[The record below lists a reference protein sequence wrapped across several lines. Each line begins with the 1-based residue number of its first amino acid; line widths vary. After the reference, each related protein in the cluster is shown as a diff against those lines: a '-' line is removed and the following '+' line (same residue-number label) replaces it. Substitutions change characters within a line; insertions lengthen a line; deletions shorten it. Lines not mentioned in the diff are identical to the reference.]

1 MHRLVVTVD
10 TVESCRQSRKFDFY
24 SAIVFSVKEN
34 ERYVIREPQKWVW
47 RMWDPRWVGR
57 LWWYHAG
64 VFQHQLPILC
74 GHQLGVLQVSW
85 ILTWTAGKLAPTWQV
100 KASVPH
106 QMPVTSRGSPGYP
119 HFCVTW
125 LQIGGVRDPLLG
137 CDGFLW
143 NAEMIR
149 LITVEHQAPWNIHS
163 IRLCAL
169 RLFAGLTFSLSYSV
183 LHTVLMIISSS
194 VRFQTHFSV
203 LMPQQFCEAGSSYR
217 SYFTV

>member
-1 MHRLVVTVD
+1 MEDVRSKVGGETLVIPCGCFSAPTTNSLWTPAGCLTGQLNSD
-10 TVESCRQSRKFDFY
+10 MNCR
-24 SAIVFSVKEN
+24 E
-34 ERYVIREPQKWVW
+34 
-47 RMWDPRWVGR
+47 
-57 LWWYHAG
+57 
-64 VFQHQLPILC
+64 
-74 GHQLGVLQVSW
+74 VS
-85 ILTWTAGKLAPTWQV
+85 PTWQV
-100 KASVPH
+100 KASVPR

-125 LQIGGVRDPLLG
+125 LQIGGVCDPLLG